1 MDMSVVSS
9 AGWGVLLVLA
19 VPFAI
24 IVLNELLERVG
35 NRRADL
41 ASILRLAR
49 DLVLPTLVLLLVLRV
64 VFGIGTEN
72 ALSNMASTVFW
83 LLMVVLV
90 YRVAAMVIGGGEYDP
105 SDWRARSPRLFLLL
119 VPYSL
124 IGLIVYHVSQ
134 NLWALPV
141 REMAT
146 TLGIGS
152 VVIAF
157 ALQATL
163 SNLVSG
169 LLMIANSPF
178 KTGDWVRVDDIE
190 GQIVG
195 VNWRYTEVVDWQG
208 NLVVFPNGAIADGS
222 IYNFS
227 RPQEATL
234 IPHSL
239 QFSVNTPPNDIK
251 RLLMSTMEK
260 TPRILRDPE
269 PAVFVSDIENP
280 IVTYTVEFWIEDY
293 GAKDGIKSDFLTRVW
308 YAARRAE
315 IPIPVPMQE
324 FRALRGE
331 GPRGAATATYC
342 RDILVQLPGFGDL
355 SEAGLDDLVS
365 DATSLHFAENE
376 RILDIGDIEEGVY
389 IVTDGEVRL
398 NIVSSET
405 GEVGLL
411 DVVREGG
418 VFGENGLFGRA
429 VSPVNVIAQSDCEL
443 ILVSHRSFI
452 EVLGREH
459 RLNDEVNA
467 LINQRNQ
474 TARRLTSAKSQLRPN
489 PAPAAVKEVSSDV
502 R

>member
-1 MDMSVVSS
+1 MDMSLLTS
-9 AGWGVLLVLA
+9 ASWGVLLVLA

-24 IVLNELLERVG
+24 IVLNELLERTG
-35 NRRADL
+35 ARRPDL
-41 ASILRLAR
+41 ASVLRLAR
-49 DLVLPTLVLLLVLRV
+49 DLVLPTLVLMLVLRV
-64 VFGIGTEN
+64 VFGIGTES
-72 ALSNMASTVFW
+72 ALANLASTVFW
-83 LLMVVLV
+83 LLLVVLV
-90 YRVAAMVIGGGEYDP
+90 YRVAAMIIGGGEYDP

-227 RPQEATL
+227 RPTEATL
-234 IPHSL
+234 IPHAL
-239 QFSVNTPPNDIK
+239 QFSIETPPNEIK
-251 RLLMSTMEK
+251 RLLQATMEK

-269 PAVFVSDIENP
+269 PAVFVSDIQNP
-280 IVTYTVEFWIEDY
+280 VVTYTVEFWIEDF

-308 YAARRAE
+308 YGARRSG
-315 IPIPVPMQE
+315 IPIPVPLQE
-324 FRALRGE
+324 FRALRG
-331 GPRGAATATYC
+331 TAVEVARTPGYC
-342 RDILVQLPGFGDL
+342 RDVLSQLPTFGNL
-355 SEAGLDDLVS
+355 SREVLEDLVEE
-365 DATSLHFAENE
+365 AAALHFAEGE
-376 RILDIGDIEEGVY
+376 RVLDAGDVEAGAY
-389 IVTDGEVRL
+389 IVSRRRGSAEPGIAADR
-398 NIVSSET
+398 
-405 GEVGLL
+405 
-411 DVVREGG
+411 R
-418 VFGENGLFGRA
+418 GRA
-429 VSPVNVIAQSDCEL
+429 VGCGA
-443 ILVSHRSFI
+443 H
-452 EVLGREH
+452 GRCVRGEWS
-459 RLNDEVNA
+459 VWA
-467 LINQRNQ
+467 GGQPGQ
-474 TARRLTSAKSQLRPN
+474 CGG
-489 PAPAAVKEVSSDV
+489 AV
-502 R
+502 